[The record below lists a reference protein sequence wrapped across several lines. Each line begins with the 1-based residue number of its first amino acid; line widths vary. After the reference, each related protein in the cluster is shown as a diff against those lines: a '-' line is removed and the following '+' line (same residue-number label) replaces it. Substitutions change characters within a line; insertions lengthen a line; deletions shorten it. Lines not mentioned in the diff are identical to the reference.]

1 MSSSILLHST
11 RFLVLLLAQ
20 VFLFNNIDFLGFIN
34 PYVYILFILL
44 YPVNSNQLLF
54 LLVSFLLGLSID
66 IFSDSGGIHA
76 ASCLVIA
83 FLRPTILKFSFGV
96 SYEYNNV
103 KVSNTPFGSRLTYF
117 FLLVI
122 IHHFVLFN
130 LEVFNIS
137 HTLFVL
143 KLTLFSSIFTILL
156 CMIFMI
162 LFSKRTA

>member
-1 MSSSILLHST
+1 MSSSILLHGT

-54 LLVSFLLGLSID
+54 LLVSFFLGLSID

-76 ASCLVIA
+76 ASCIVIA
-83 FLRPTILKFSFGV
+83 FLRPSILKFSFGV

-122 IHHFVLFN
+122 IHHLVLFN
-130 LEVFNIS
+130 LEVFNMS

-143 KLTLFSSIFTILL
+143 KLTLFSSIFTTLV

-162 LFSKRTA
+162 LFSKKTP